1 MAVAGGFLLGLG
13 RVRMVW
19 VLGQCFC
26 IVVVARIIVFCGSRV
41 LVFIVDFTVGSS
53 IVNSVG

>member
-1 MAVAGGFLLGLG
+1 MVVLLGLG

-26 IVVVARIIVFCGSRV
+26 VVVVARIIVFCGLRV
-41 LVFIVDFTVGSS
+41 LVFIVDFTGGSS